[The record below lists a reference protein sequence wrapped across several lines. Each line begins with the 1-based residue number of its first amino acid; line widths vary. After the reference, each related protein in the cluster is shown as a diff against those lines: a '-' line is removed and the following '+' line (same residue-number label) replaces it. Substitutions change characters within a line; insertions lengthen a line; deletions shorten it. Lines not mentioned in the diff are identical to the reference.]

1 MVMLAISQYY
11 QMERDIVTGLVIL
24 ASLVLLRSMFTRR
37 RRLSVVSHPVYRD
50 IEDDDSVED
59 GDIVVA
65 DPDADLGPV
74 SSSRR

>member
-1 MVMLAISQYY
+1 
-11 QMERDIVTGLVIL
+11 
-24 ASLVLLRSMFTRR
+24 
-37 RRLSVVSHPVYRD
+37 VSHPVYRD